1 MNLPFVKRWISEL
14 RIWIFK
20 LQKSKCPITFLKIL
34 IRALHLW
41 IKNSIFIVWI
51 WFLIPDNIESISNHI
66 LKTSGKRSSKR
77 SSPVASIFELFQ
89 SLKSNLPFWLKKF
102 ENWSHGGAPFW
113 APFARCFQNMIRN
126 TFNIIWNQ
134 KSNSYY
140 KNWIFYPKMKFPNQN
155 FLKSD
160 RALWFL
166 EPENPDPKLRNPS
179 FHKW

>member
-1 MNLPFVKRWISEL
+1 MQTKSSSDLNSLFLASTTKWMNPQPPRSHLLSSNEKLMAYFKDFSYNKNRTTKIYKILLFYRFKIAIVYNSWYLFPLFKRLKIFEVLVNLQFVKRWISEL

-77 SSPVASIFELFQ
+77 SSPVASIVKLFQ
-89 SLKSNLPFWLKKF
+89 SK
-102 ENWSHGGAPFW
+102 G
-113 APFARCFQNMIRN
+113 QI
-126 TFNIIWNQ
+126 
-134 KSNSYY
+134 
-140 KNWIFYPKMKFPNQN
+140 
-155 FLKSD
+155 
-160 RALWFL
+160 
-166 EPENPDPKLRNPS
+166 
-179 FHKW
+179 